1 MKYELQTTGSF
12 NIWFSGLK
20 NRVTKPFDIAKHL
33 ETEEDIRNFLKEVAE
48 TGNSSDLIHAINIAS
63 RAKGMTEVA
72 RQAGVTRTSLYKS
85 LSGDANPRFETIMKI
100 IEALGCRLAIE

>member
-1 MKYELQTTGSF
+1 MTIK
-12 NIWFSGLK
+12 
-20 NRVTKPFDIAKHL
+20 TKPFDIAEHL

-48 TGNSSDLIHAINIAS
+48 TGNSSDLIHAINIAA

-85 LSGDANPRFETIMKI
+85 LSDNANPRFETINKI